1 MIEFKFKIKLL
12 KGDLEKWKSYDEEVW
27 EVAKL
32 HGAKDLEISYKKDIR
47 YVSVKYKSLKDQQ
60 NGVIAVKDFFYEKG
74 FIQTNV
80 GTTMVCQPVKDALK
94 IIESIEGV

>member
-1 MIEFKFKIKLL
+1 VIEFKFKIKLL

-27 EVAKL
+27 KVAKL
-32 HGAKDLEISYKKDIR
+32 HGAKDLEVTYKKDIR

-74 FIQTNV
+74 FTQTNV
-80 GTTMVCQPVKDALK
+80 GTTIVFQPIKDAIK